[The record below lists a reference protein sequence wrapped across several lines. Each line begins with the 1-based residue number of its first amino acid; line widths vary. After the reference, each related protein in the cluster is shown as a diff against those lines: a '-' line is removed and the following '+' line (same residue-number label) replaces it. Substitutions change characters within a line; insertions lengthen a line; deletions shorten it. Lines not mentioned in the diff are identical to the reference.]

1 MKKKIKKLHR
11 SNKGFSL
18 MELLVT
24 ILVSAIVTAA
34 VAGFL
39 SMGLNYYRRTNAE
52 TALQVESQVAELFLT
67 ELLQESENYSY
78 YVGADCPAGVSN
90 ALEVLRD
97 GNRYVVA
104 KKGELLVYGM
114 VDNPSEPNVTARI
127 QNVTDKGIDEVFLAR
142 YVTEFKVEKATLL
155 ESIDDQNGLVKLTM
169 KFETDGKIYTG
180 TQTVLLRNTVKN

>member
-1 MKKKIKKLHR
+1 
-11 SNKGFSL
+11 
-18 MELLVT
+18 
-24 ILVSAIVTAA
+24 
-34 VAGFL
+34 
-39 SMGLNYYRRTNAE
+39 MGLNYYRRTNAE

-142 YVTEFKVEKATLL
+142 YVTEFKVEKATRL